1 MVTVNGEHS
10 ISINSVSEISE
21 INIGQLINPDQD
33 FVSFQLE
40 KEGFKPLKLI
50 LPVTDAHGQNLQE
63 LLRQEYGSLLHLRL
77 PGDIPSS
84 IFLGISLEHVL
95 IGSMMFGFMV
105 IFFLLFLIANKNRS
119 DHRRALYRRKPQ
131 KEIPKKDEKSP
142 SDQSNE
148 TKEKPQPVSTEKQ
161 QGKQNG
167 EKDSNSS
174 VIKYEKQKD
183 FLSHDSQVNV
193 PDLKP
198 GTVFDDYR
206 LDKIIGRGGIST
218 IYAGRDSDGKL
229 YAIKLMSRYLDD
241 MDMVGR
247 FFVEGTVLEKLNEEC
262 PDAPIVKLKSI
273 GKHSWDNK
281 RMPYLVLEYINGI
294 SLKNRILSQPSLT
307 SSEKLHIAK
316 QLLEALR
323 AIHCINVVH
332 RDLSPDNVIIRHNTD
347 SEICLI
353 DFGVVKYE
361 VDWMKNT
368 SYGAAYGKPE
378 YMSPEQ
384 FSSPSSLDY
393 RSDYYSLGV
402 LMYHMFTGNPP
413 FSDTNIY
420 IVSEMH
426 QTHKIPEIPEY
437 VPPKIRKA
445 IKHLMEKSPEN
456 RPSSID
462 DIIKYLKE

>member
-10 ISINSVSEISE
+10 ISITSIRDLSE

-33 FVSFQLE
+33 FVSFHLE
-40 KEGFKPLKLI
+40 KDGFKPLKLI
-50 LPVTDAHGQNLQE
+50 LPVTDFHGQKLQE
-63 LLRQEYGSLLHLRL
+63 LLRREHGSLLHLRL

-84 IFLGISLEHVL
+84 ILLDISLEHVL
-95 IGSMMFGFMV
+95 IGSMMFGFMA
-105 IFFLLFLIANKNRS
+105 IIFLLFLIASKNRS

-131 KEIPKKDEKSP
+131 KEAPKKEEPSP
-142 SDQSNE
+142 SGQSNE
-148 TKEKPQPVSTEKQ
+148 TKQTPHPESSEKQ
-161 QGKQNG
+161 KENPN
-167 EKDSNSS
+167 KANDSNSS
-174 VIKYEKQKD
+174 VIKYEEQKD
-183 FLSHDSQVNV
+183 FLSNDSQINI
-193 PDLKP
+193 PDFEP

-206 LDKIIGRGGIST
+206 LGKIIGRGGIST
-218 IYAGRDSDGKL
+218 IYAGKDPDGKL
-229 YAIKLMSRYLDD
+229 FAIKLMSRYLDD

-247 FFVEGTVLEKLNEEC
+247 FFVEGTVLEKLNKEY

-273 GKHSWDNK
+273 GKHTWK
-281 RMPYLVLEYINGI
+281 KKQMPYLVLEYIDGI
-294 SLKNRILSQPSLT
+294 SLKNRIKSQPSLT
-307 SSEKLHIAK
+307 TSEKLHIVK
-316 QLLEALR
+316 QLLDALR
-323 AIHCINVVH
+323 AIHSTNVVH
-332 RDLSPDNVIIRHNTD
+332 RDLSPDNVILRHNTD
-347 SEICLI
+347 SEVCLI

-384 FSSPSSLDY
+384 FNSPGSLDY

-402 LMYHMFTGNPP
+402 LLYHMFTGNPP

-437 VPPKIRKA
+437 VPVNIRKA
-445 IKHLMEKSPEN
+445 ITHLMEKSPEN